1 MIEMFSVEM
10 NGISKVREIINR
22 KVLLNKYEIN
32 MLTKLS
38 IKTGLSTKIN

>member
-1 MIEMFSVEM
+1 M
-10 NGISKVREIINR
+10 NGIGKVRDLIDR

-38 IKTGLSTKIN
+38 IKTGLKT